1 MGWSK
6 RKGRV
11 GEDLRE
17 EDSRGACG
25 RTGNVML
32 GEMPKGAVRS
42 RPQKVTGVR
51 WASPVQAAWS
61 QSLNAGPGPQPLHSQ
76 LPVAVCTSWRRSSS

>member
-32 GEMPKGAVRS
+32 GEMPKGGVRS

-51 WASPVQAAWS
+51 WASPFY
-61 QSLNAGPGPQPLHSQ
+61 PRTR
-76 LPVAVCTSWRRSSS
+76 VCMGC